1 MRIPFRSL
9 SPSINRV
16 LSLLSK
22 ARKIPTI
29 LFKTNNVVACIEVG
43 RGIYRCGDNYKSKL
57 VAFYTITDVGIRLE
71 ELELIDIVT
80 HLKKLVNALV
90 PPGCSI
96 VTLSKIEPVNV
107 DKFLS
112 AVNTKLQMKL
122 VELEQDKA
130 NTRLRSSLEKL
141 METRK
146 KVLSGITPVTIEN
159 IVAVMCDDLELYRE
173 QLKKIPKIAE
183 HVLNIKLKAV
193 KNPQLASY
201 ITNFRL

>member
-1 MRIPFRSL
+1 M
-9 SPSINRV
+9 
-16 LSLLSK
+16 LL
-22 ARKIPTI
+22 
-29 LFKTNNVVACIEVG
+29 KTSNAIACIEVE
-43 RGIYRCGDNYKSKL
+43 RGIYRCSDSYKSKL
-57 VAFYTITDVGIRLE
+57 VAFYTITDVSIRLE

-80 HLKKLVNALV
+80 HLKRLVNALA

-112 AVNTKLQMKL
+112 TINTKLQMKL
-122 VELEQDKA
+122 IELEQDKA

-159 IVAVMCDDLELYRE
+159 IVAVICDDLELYRE

-183 HVLNIKLKAV
+183 QVLNIKLKAV
-193 KNPQLASY
+193 KNLQLANY